1 MLSNVVYY
9 VLFETLEGAHM
20 LSSNRLDFET
30 TSSKCYVMGMNKHL
44 LRSANFLAVFFHIFH
59 FDIWHETNKDPN
71 IVKLRK
77 ENFGHTQYTPL
88 LQALFAIDLV
98 SG

>member
-1 MLSNVVYY
+1 MFDVWEFFRMCTMAHAECSVVYY

-59 FDIWHETNKDPN
+59 FDIFDMKQ
-71 IVKLRK
+71 IKIR
-77 ENFGHTQYTPL
+77 TQST
-88 LQALFAIDLV
+88 
-98 SG
+98 